1 MCVSPLASRRS
12 CSLVSSIP
20 TGLIRASLFPL
31 VHSSLN
37 PEGEAFDG
45 DMPFRTESSEV
56 SHALPYSCE
65 SLSLFPT
72 IAGGSFSDDS

>member
-1 MCVSPLASRRS
+1 MSAVLHLEGLVPWCLPSPLALR
-12 CSLVSSIP
+12 
-20 TGLIRASLFPL
+20 TFLFPL

-56 SHALPYSCE
+56 SHSLPYSCG